1 MTDGGSRRAL
11 GDRRRIL
18 QAIALGAAFFA
29 VACPGPKGD
38 GFPSE
43 KTPEGAYV
51 RIALA
56 IAEGR
61 LVDVFPYIEDEAQWA
76 SYTIRKER
84 AAALARAEHSY
95 PAEAF
100 SALVAAYGPDA
111 RAADGADVFVRIGK
125 ARGWFG
131 RMRRDLSGVARAE
144 VDGDRATIVTARGT
158 RYPMRRRTVGLW
170 GLTSFTAELL
180 ADAERA
186 TRDRARVEEAARDYD
201 LAAGHVS
208 PDATDAAPAPDG
220 TVGGDGG

>member
-1 MTDGGSRRAL
+1 MRRRLVLRAL
-11 GDRRRIL
+11 
-18 QAIALGAAFFA
+18 
-29 VACPGPKGD
+29 VACAAVVVTGCPSTRGD

-43 KTPEGAYV
+43 KTPEGAYA

-61 LVDVFPYIEDEAQWA
+61 LVDVFPYVEDEAQWA
-76 SYTIRKER
+76 AYTIRKER
-84 AAALARAEHSY
+84 AAALSRAEHSY
-95 PAEAF
+95 PPEAL

-111 RAADGADVFVRIGK
+111 QAADGADVFVRIGK

-131 RMRRDLSGVARAE
+131 RLRRDLSGVARAE
-144 VDGDRATIVTARGT
+144 IDGDRATIVTARGT

-186 TRDRARVEEAARDYD
+186 TRDRHRVEEAARDYD
-201 LAAGHVS
+201 LAAGKPIEAS
-208 PDATDAAPAPDG
+208 DG
-220 TVGGDGG
+220 DGGDGG

>member
-1 MTDGGSRRAL
+1 M
-11 GDRRRIL
+11 GDRRLVLRT
-18 QAIALGAAFFA
+18 IALGVAFFT
-29 VACPGPKGD
+29 VGCPRSPGD

-43 KTPEGAYV
+43 KTPEGAYTRV
-51 RIALA
+51 ALA

-61 LVDVFPYIEDEAQWA
+61 LVDVFPYVEDEAQWA

-95 PAEAF
+95 PSDAL

-111 RAADGADVFVRIGK
+111 RAPDGADVFVRIGK

-131 RMRRDLSGVARAE
+131 RLRRDLSGVARAE

-170 GLTSFTAELL
+170 GLTAFTAELL

-201 LAAGHVS
+201 LAAGH
-208 PDATDAAPAPDG
+208 PAPA
-220 TVGGDGG
+220 TKDGGAGG